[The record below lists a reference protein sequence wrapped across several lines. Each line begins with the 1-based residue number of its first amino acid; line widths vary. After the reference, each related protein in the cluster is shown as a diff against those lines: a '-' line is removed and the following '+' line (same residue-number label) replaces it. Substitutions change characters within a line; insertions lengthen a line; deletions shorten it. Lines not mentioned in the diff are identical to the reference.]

1 VIEALRED
9 EEEPR
14 EVGVVHPVR
23 SSGRAISEH
32 RMRQE
37 PHPDLGDPPVPA
49 LHVLVPNLDR
59 VAT

>member
-23 SSGRAISEH
+23 SSGERY
-32 RMRQE
+32 
-37 PHPDLGDPPVPA
+37 
-49 LHVLVPNLDR
+49 PN
-59 VAT
+59 TG